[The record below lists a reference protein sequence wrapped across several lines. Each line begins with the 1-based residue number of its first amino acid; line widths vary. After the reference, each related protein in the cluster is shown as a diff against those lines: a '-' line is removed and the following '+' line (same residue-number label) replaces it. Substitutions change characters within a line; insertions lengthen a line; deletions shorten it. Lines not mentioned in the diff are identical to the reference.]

1 MCAATLV
8 SRWTPLLAEGLCVVR
23 TRAMHASRDEKIFRR
38 MHHKAATFS
47 MDLSI

>member
-8 SRWTPLLAEGLCVVR
+8 SRWTPLLTEGLCVVR
-23 TRAMHASRDEKIFRR
+23 TRSMHALQNEKIFRE
-38 MHHKAATFS
+38 MHHEAATFS